1 MVRSGTS
8 YMFVTDNV
16 GSVTA
21 HRGRLRLHRRH
32 LRLHPYGTL
41 AQRRPAE
48 AWPPR
53 TSSATPA
60 PSPTLT
66 ASSTGYV
73 HDGARWYNPA
83 TGAFTTQDTNSY
95 LANPANGNRY
105 AYAADN
111 PANYTDPTGHSILGC
126 IASVV
131 GGVAAVGSL
140 VGISLATAGTADVF
154 AAGALIAGAGT
165 AAEQIGFFSA
175 VTAVLGS
182 GAGAA
187 DAC

>member
-1 MVRSGTS
+1 LGP
-8 YMFVTDNV
+8 
-16 GSVTA
+16 A
-21 HRGRLRLHRRH
+21 LR
-32 LRLHPYGTL
+32 Y
-41 AQRRPAE
+41 
-48 AWPPR
+48 
-53 TSSATPA
+53 A
-60 PSPTLT
+60 P
-66 ASSTGYV
+66 TGYV
-73 HDGARWYNPA
+73 HDGARWYDPA
-83 TGAFTTQDTNSY
+83 SGGFSAQDANSY
-95 LANPANGNRY
+95 LGSPSNGNRY

-111 PANYTDPTGHSILGC
+111 PVNYTDPTGHSILGC

-140 VGISLATAGTADVF
+140 VGISVATAGTADVF
-154 AAGALIAGAGT
+154 AAGALISGAGT